1 MSVRA
6 FRSPLPDWLGN
17 RPESGPRPGPYSGTG
32 KASAGRMRV
41 VRSADDREHSS
52 RMTIVA
58 RYLRNLW
65 RSLTRRSVADE
76 NVNVV
81 LDRRQVERRQRV
93 QDVDQER
100 RGAER
105 RQPLTFDF
113 SEVRGFL
120 GEGIGLKGDLSF
132 SGAVRVDGHLEGE
145 FVRGEILIIGEP
157 GLVNAGINVS
167 LLQVSGQVQGTV
179 TARQRVELLRPSRV
193 TGTIRT
199 PCLVI
204 WKGALF
210 NGKIE
215 MAGPQED
222 GGGPEGKEE
231 GPTASRAGQGP
242 EGEAI

>member
-1 MSVRA
+1 MI
-6 FRSPLPDWLGN
+6 
-17 RPESGPRPGPYSGTG
+17 T
-32 KASAGRMRV
+32 
-41 VRSADDREHSS
+41 
-52 RMTIVA
+52 VA

-65 RSLTRRSVADE
+65 KSLTGQLVADDD
-76 NVNVV
+76 VQIV
-81 LDRRQVERRQRV
+81 LDRRQGERRQQV
-93 QDVDQER
+93 QAVNKER
-100 RGAER
+100 RGADR

-167 LLQVSGQVQGTV
+167 ILQISGQVQGNI

-204 WKGALF
+204 WKGAVF
-210 NGKIE
+210 NGKID
-215 MAGPQED
+215 MASPQED
-222 GGGPEGKEE
+222 GGGGPEGKEE
-231 GPTASRAGQGP
+231 TPTAGGAGAGP
-242 EGEAI
+242 PSVTP